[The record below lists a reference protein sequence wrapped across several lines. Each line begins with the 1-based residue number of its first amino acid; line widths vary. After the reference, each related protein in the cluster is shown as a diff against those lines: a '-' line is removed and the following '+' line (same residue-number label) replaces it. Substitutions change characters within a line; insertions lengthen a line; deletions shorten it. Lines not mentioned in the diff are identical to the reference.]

1 MASRHLAIAA
11 LVLLASGCG
20 TVGNLFGE
28 RTETIDAPRTNERTT
43 VQRYLGDVERLLSDD
58 ADTTSRA
65 WRELALDYERAPTT
79 TNTLRLAL
87 GMATPGHANTD
98 LVRADALLTD
108 LLQRPELLLSDEQLL
123 ASVHLSLLR
132 SRVSAESV
140 ARQASSSATRS
151 NERELAAARAQLELL
166 RSDNARLRR
175 TLEETEQKLAAMTEI
190 ERSIR
195 ERDEDGA
202 SPTDTGSRNE

>member
-98 LVRADALLTD
+98 LVRADALL
-108 LLQRPELLLSDEQLL
+108 SDEQLL

>member
-1 MASRHLAIAA
+1 MASRHIAIVALA
-11 LVLLASGCG
+11 LVVTGCG
-20 TVGNLFGE
+20 TVGDLFGE
-28 RTETIDAPRTNERTT
+28 RSETIDAPGTTERST

-58 ADTTSRA
+58 AETAPRA
-65 WRELALDYERAPTT
+65 WRELSLDYDRAPTT

-175 TLEETEQKLAAMTEI
+175 ALDETEQKLAAMTEI

-195 ERDEDGA
+195 ERDDDGVP
-202 SPTDTGSRNE
+202 PTGTGSRND